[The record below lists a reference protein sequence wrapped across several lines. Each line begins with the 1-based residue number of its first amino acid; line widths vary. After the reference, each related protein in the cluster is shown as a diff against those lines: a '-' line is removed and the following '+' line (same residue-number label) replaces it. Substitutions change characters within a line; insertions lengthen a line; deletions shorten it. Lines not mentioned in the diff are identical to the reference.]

1 MDFNVDK
8 LCLSS
13 CRVLREA
20 KAEQSVDCDITLPDY
35 CRDIK
40 SVLCCNVEPGI
51 SGVDITGNRITAMGS
66 AVVRL
71 IYVGD
76 DDKISCF
83 EQNYPVSKY
92 VEMSGLPQDAAVLVK
107 AKTSYVNCRAVSPR
121 RVDVHGCIAVIFS
134 AVSCES
140 SEIVSAA
147 SGEGLQLKQ
156 EPMQTCC
163 AIGCVSKLFD
173 MSEVIALPSESGKLK
188 SIIHAEAVPDINE
201 TKTVNNKIL
210 VKGDLLLK
218 ISFCCEDSSVVRQEH
233 SLPINR
239 IVELEGLNENSIC
252 DVKVD
257 VSSLDVKLQAD
268 ESGDMS
274 RLDAAAVLSVSVY
287 GYKELVCA
295 SVLDAYSL
303 KGDVKLSTNSVCCEN
318 PVADL
323 NETFVLSAPLDFSSK
338 PASKILDYWC
348 SDLTCVNTY
357 ADDKL
362 ELSGAVTVCVLYS
375 DGEEKPCFA
384 KHRLDY
390 RHAKDIS
397 AQCQELRYEPHIAVS
412 AVAVSGSG
420 NELNAR
426 VQFTADGCAF
436 SQNKLVAVTDI
447 AMEDGVRERA
457 DYPAITVYFGD
468 KGETLWDIAKKYNTT
483 VEAVRRRNSLN
494 TDKLNDSTML
504 IIPKV

>member
-8 LCLSS
+8 SCLSS

-35 CRDIK
+35 CCDIK
-40 SVLCCNVEPGI
+40 SVLCCSVEPGI
-51 SGVDITGNRITAMGS
+51 SGVDITGNRITAMGN

-71 IYVGD
+71 LYVGD
-76 DDKISCF
+76 DDKITCF

-92 VEMSGLPQDAAVLVK
+92 VEMSALPQDAAMLVN

-121 RVDVHGCIAVIFS
+121 RVDVHGCIAIIFS
-134 AVSCES
+134 AVCCEN
-140 SEIVSAA
+140 SEVVSAA
-147 SGEGLQLKQ
+147 TGEGLQLKQ

-163 AIGCVSKLFD
+163 AVGCVSKLFD
-173 MSEVIALPSESGKLK
+173 MSEVIALSTESGKVK
-188 SIIHAEAVPDINE
+188 SVIHVNAMPAINE

-210 VKGDLLLK
+210 IKGDLLLTV
-218 ISFCCEDSSVVRQEH
+218 SLCCEDGGIVKQEH
-233 SLPINR
+233 SMPINR

-252 DVKVD
+252 DVKTD

-268 ESGDMS
+268 ESGEMN

-287 GYKELVCA
+287 GYKEVVCA
-295 SVLDAYSL
+295 FVMDAYSL
-303 KGDVKLSTNSVCCEN
+303 AGKVNLETNGVCCEN
-318 PVADL
+318 LAAVL
-323 NETFVLSAPLDFSSK
+323 NETFVLSSPLDFSSN
-338 PASKILDYWC
+338 PASKVLDYWC
-348 SDLTCVNTY
+348 NDLTCVNTY
-357 ADDKL
+357 DGEKL
-362 ELSGAVTVCVLYS
+362 ELSGAVTVCVLYA
-375 DGEEKPCFA
+375 DKDNKPCFS

-390 RHAKDIS
+390 RHTKDIS
-397 AQCQELRYEPHIAVS
+397 AECNELRYEPHITVS
-412 AVAVSGSG
+412 GVAVSGSG

-436 SQNKLVAVTDI
+436 TQNRLVAVTDI
-447 AMEDGVRERA
+447 ALTDDVQEKT

-483 VEAVRRRNSLN
+483 VDAVRRRNNVN
-494 TDKLNDSTML
+494 TEQLNDSTML